1 MPKINYEEYK
11 IGLIALKYI
20 PILMFVIM
28 LMHTGFLIF
37 GLNGPCADTIAG
49 SAVIPSILIL
59 AISNMFK
66 FCYLHKL
73 LTLYSLSID
82 LCMNF
87 QRYIGFGIYL
97 HFVRYIMFIFGIIIL
112 CILIFKFNKYK
123 TNCCVIR

>member
-1 MPKINYEEYK
+1 MSKLNYEEYK

-20 PILMFVIM
+20 PVLMFIIM
-28 LMHTGFLIF
+28 LIHTGFLIF
-37 GLNGPCADTIAG
+37 GVNGPFADTIAG

-97 HFVRYIMFIFGIIIL
+97 NFVKYIMFIFGIIIL

>member
-1 MPKINYEEYK
+1 MSKINYEEYK

-20 PILMFVIM
+20 PVLMFVIM

-49 SAVIPSILIL
+49 SAVIPSIIIL

-82 LCMNF
+82 LCINF

>member
-1 MPKINYEEYK
+1 MSKLNYEEYK

-20 PILMFVIM
+20 PVLMFVIM

>member
-1 MPKINYEEYK
+1 MSKLKYEEYK

-20 PILMFVIM
+20 PVLMFVIM

-82 LCMNF
+82 LYMNF

>member
-1 MPKINYEEYK
+1 MAKINYEDYK
-11 IGLIALKYI
+11 LGLIALKYI
-20 PILMFVIM
+20 PVLMFMIM
-28 LMHTGFLIF
+28 LIHTGFLVF
-37 GLNGPCADTIAG
+37 GMNGPCADTIAG

-73 LTLYSLSID
+73 LTLYSLSVD

-97 HFVRYIMFIFGIIIL
+97 NFARYIMFIFGIIIL

>member
-1 MPKINYEEYK
+1 MPKLNYEEYK

-20 PILMFVIM
+20 PVLMFIIM
-28 LMHTGFLIF
+28 LIHTGFLIF
-37 GLNGPCADTIAG
+37 DVNGPFADTIAG

-73 LTLYSLSID
+73 LTLYSLSVD

-97 HFVRYIMFIFGIIIL
+97 NFARYIMFIFGIIIL

>member
-1 MPKINYEEYK
+1 MPKINYEDYK
-11 IGLIALKYI
+11 LGLIALKYI
-20 PILMFVIM
+20 PVLMFMIM
-28 LMHTGFLIF
+28 LIHTGFLVF
-37 GLNGPCADTIAG
+37 GMGGPCADTIAG

-87 QRYIGFGIYL
+87 QRYIGFGTYL
-97 HFVRYIMFIFGIIIL
+97 YFARYTMFTFGIIIL
-112 CILIFKFNKYK
+112 CVLIFKFNKYK

>member
-1 MPKINYEEYK
+1 MSKIKYEDYK

-20 PILMFVIM
+20 PVLMFVIM

-49 SAVIPSILIL
+49 SAVISSILIL

-73 LTLYSLSID
+73 LTLYSLSVD

-97 HFVRYIMFIFGIIIL
+97 NFARYIMFIFGIIIL